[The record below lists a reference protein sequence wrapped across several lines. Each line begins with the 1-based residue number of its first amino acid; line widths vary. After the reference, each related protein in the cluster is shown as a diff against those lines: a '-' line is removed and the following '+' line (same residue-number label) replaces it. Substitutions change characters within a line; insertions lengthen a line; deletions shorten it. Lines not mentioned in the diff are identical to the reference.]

1 MTLVNARA
9 AFEKSV
15 SDKVTVLNNSL
26 PASGK
31 IVLIYD
37 NVLFAL
43 PSKTKKYV
51 AMSVSFTRS
60 VSETLGAGVDFYLG
74 TIDCSIFIPKNK
86 GTSDLSSIGEAVID
100 GLTAVNA
107 SNYVDTYGCK
117 PRTTSIAGPSPVEL
131 VDDSHFMGIIS
142 CQFSANA

>member
-31 IVLIYD
+31 IVMIYD
-37 NVLFAL
+37 NVLFAV

-51 AMSVSFTRS
+51 SMSVSFTRS
-60 VSETLGAGVDFYLG
+60 ISETLGAGADFYLG
-74 TIDCSIFIPKNK
+74 TIDCSIFVPKNK

-107 SNYVDTYGCK
+107 SGYVDAFSCK
-117 PRTTSIAGPSPVEL
+117 PRTNNIAGPSPVEL
-131 VDDSHFMGIIS
+131 TDDSHFMGIIS